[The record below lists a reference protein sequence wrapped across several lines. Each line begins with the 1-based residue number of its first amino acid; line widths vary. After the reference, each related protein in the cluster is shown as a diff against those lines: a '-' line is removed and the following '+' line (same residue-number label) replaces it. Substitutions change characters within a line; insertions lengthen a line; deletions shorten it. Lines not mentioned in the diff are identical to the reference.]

1 MRKDILDYPATNE
14 RPALWYFGVFQPSS
28 DKTRLNTYIWTGTS
42 NINIHRFEQDV
53 WPRKTLVLNLN
64 VQGY

>member
-28 DKTRLNTYIWTGTS
+28 DKTRLIKQIWIGTIYTS
-42 NINIHRFEQDV
+42 PSGPDECTKWSKKKSEITND
-53 WPRKTLVLNLN
+53 
-64 VQGY
+64 